1 MNRQISQVAIA
12 SLILLASLIV
22 ATTYWQTWASAGLS
36 ARQDNEIQRVA
47 QFSIDRGLIYAS
59 NGKTVLA
66 ANTRKKIGGQ
76 TLFFRR
82 YPTNGLASQ
91 VVGYSTQSRSRTGVE
106 QAENSYLTASN
117 ADIGTILGTVGSR
130 LKGTTIKGNSL
141 VLTIHAGA
149 QKLAESLLAGKC
161 GAAVV
166 MNPKTGAVY
175 VMASTPGF
183 NPNLVEQ
190 PAGYAKIS
198 ATKSPCPPEPAAPL
212 LNRATQ
218 GLFPPGSIFKT
229 ITAAAALD
237 DGVYKP
243 DSTFDDPGYCTE
255 YGKQVKNALDQ
266 SGPEAFGIVN
276 LVEAYQHS
284 INAVFCNIGQK
295 LGAKRILDEARKFG
309 FYSVPPLEMPSDAR
323 SASGLYLNGKLFDP
337 STGKGYSRVD
347 PGRLAFG
354 QDKMLTTPLQ
364 MAMVAA
370 AVANNGVEMK
380 PTLIKQ
386 VLAPD
391 GSVIKRLHPHV
402 LRQATKAS
410 TAAELKNM
418 MVEVVQ
424 AGTGTAA
431 QIPGVVVAGKTGTA
445 ETCACNTVYDAWFIF
460 FAPAENP
467 TVAGAVVVEYQNNG
481 FGGSVA
487 APIAKQL
494 MQAILPP
501 TPNSTGTLGN

>member
-1 MNRQISQVAIA
+1 
-12 SLILLASLIV
+12 
-22 ATTYWQTWASAGLS
+22 
-36 ARQDNEIQRVA
+36 
-47 QFSIDRGLIYAS
+47 
-59 NGKTVLA
+59 
-66 ANTRKKIGGQ
+66 
-76 TLFFRR
+76 
-82 YPTNGLASQ
+82 
-91 VVGYSTQSRSRTGVE
+91 
-106 QAENSYLTASN
+106 
-117 ADIGTILGTVGSR
+117 
-130 LKGTTIKGNSL
+130 
-141 VLTIHAGA
+141 
-149 QKLAESLLAGKC
+149 
-161 GAAVV
+161 
-166 MNPKTGAVY
+166 
-175 VMASTPGF
+175 MASTPGF

-295 LGAKRILDEARKFG
+295 LGAKRILEEAQKFG

-370 AVANNGVEMK
+370 AVANNGVEMR

-386 VLAPD
+386 VLA
-391 GSVIKRLHPHV
+391 R
-402 LRQATKAS
+402 R
-410 TAAELKNM
+410 TAR
-418 MVEVVQ
+418 
-424 AGTGTAA
+424 
-431 QIPGVVVAGKTGTA
+431 
-445 ETCACNTVYDAWFIF
+445 
-460 FAPAENP
+460 
-467 TVAGAVVVEYQNNG
+467 
-481 FGGSVA
+481 
-487 APIAKQL
+487 
-494 MQAILPP
+494 
-501 TPNSTGTLGN
+501 